1 MSEHPINN
9 LMNETMEKIKHL
21 VDANTIVGAPIE
33 TRDGTTI
40 IPISRVSFGFAS
52 GGTDYMSKHSR
63 ERDNAP
69 LCFGG
74 GGGAGVTVTPVAFVV
89 VDQAGARIL
98 PINAQADTTM
108 DRLVEMIPDA
118 VSKVSNFFGSRKNKD
133 DTKENAAPAAQSEED
148 LELDPE
154 I

>member
-1 MSEHPINN
+1 MSEHPING
-9 LMNETMEKIKHL
+9 LLNETMEKIKNL
-21 VDANTIVGAPIE
+21 VDANTITGSPIE

-52 GGTDYMSKHSR
+52 GGTDYASK
-63 ERDNAP
+63 NAKDATP

-74 GGGAGVTVTPVAFVV
+74 GGGAGVTVTPVAFIV
-89 VDQAGARIL
+89 VDGGGARIL
-98 PINAQADTTM
+98 PINAQADSTV

-118 VSKVSNFFGSRKNKD
+118 VSKVSSFFENRKGKD
-133 DTKENAAPAAQSEED
+133 EE
-148 LELDPE
+148 LTPDPE